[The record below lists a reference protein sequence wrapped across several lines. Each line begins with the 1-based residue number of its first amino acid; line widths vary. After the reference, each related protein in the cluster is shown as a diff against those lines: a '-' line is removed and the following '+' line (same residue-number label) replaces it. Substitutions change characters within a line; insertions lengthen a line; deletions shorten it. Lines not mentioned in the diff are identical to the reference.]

1 MIPVACIGAVVFGSL
16 TALWLL
22 WTRHRAGLPL
32 TQRALMQPLEVL
44 VVLQAWIAGAGL
56 AVLAT
61 LEIYRLEGDVEQARI
76 LARVGLGALAA
87 WLPIAVGLMFPTA
100 KRLRDHDGSP
110 FVHLNS
116 AIAYSLCLVA
126 WFGTGAWQDAF

>member
-1 MIPVACIGAVVFGSL
+1 MIAVALVAAVFFGSA
-16 TALWLL
+16 TAAWLL

-44 VVLQAWIAGAGL
+44 VVLQAWVAGAGL

-61 LEIYRLEGDVEQARI
+61 LEAYGLEAEPDEARLV
-76 LARVGLGALAA
+76 ARVGLGALAA
-87 WLPIAVGLMFPTA
+87 WLPVAVALLFPTA

-116 AIAYSLCLVA
+116 ALAYSVCLVA
-126 WFGTGAWQDAF
+126 WFGTGRWQDAF

>member
-1 MIPVACIGAVVFGSL
+1 MFAVALVAAVLFGSA
-16 TALWLL
+16 TAAWLL

-44 VVLQAWIAGAGL
+44 VVLQAWVAGAGL

-61 LEIYRLEGDVEQARI
+61 LEVYGLQGDPDEVRVV
-76 LARVGLGALAA
+76 ARVGLGGLAA
-87 WLPIAVGLMFPTA
+87 WLPVAVGLLFPTA
-100 KRLRDHDGSP
+100 KRLRDRDGSP

-116 AIAYSLCLVA
+116 AIAYSVCLVA
-126 WFGTGAWQDAF
+126 WFGTGRWQDAF